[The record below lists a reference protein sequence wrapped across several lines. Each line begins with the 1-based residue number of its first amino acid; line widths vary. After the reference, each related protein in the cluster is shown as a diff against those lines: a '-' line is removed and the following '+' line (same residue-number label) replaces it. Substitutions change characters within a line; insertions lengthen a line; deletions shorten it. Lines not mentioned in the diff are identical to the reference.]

1 VNSIFQIGCES
12 TPVADNLLAIQAG
25 KNHVSYCLT
34 NRAGNEL
41 FELHY
46 YAVDSWNAE
55 SIQQLLRELPKAESV
70 YPTVEF
76 AFETDEFTLF
86 PVAGFQEE
94 KLVAT
99 HSALHPFVENC
110 LFKKDSLAEWQL
122 YVGYNLPA
130 LLMNALHDRYSE
142 LRTRHYIKL
151 ALMQAGQ
158 SDMQGKLVVNI
169 RPHHFS
175 VVLLRN
181 NRFLLAKEFYYET
194 PADVLYYLL
203 KVCEDHLLS
212 AQEVRIELTGLIEQE
227 SSLYRELNQ
236 YFAYLDFRNA
246 SWLMASNNFPAHY
259 FTTLNDLAQCAL

>member
-1 VNSIFQIGCES
+1 VNSIFQIEGEAMPA
-12 TPVADNLLAIQAG
+12 TDNLLAIQAG
-25 KNHVSYCLT
+25 KNHFSYCLT
-34 NRAGNEL
+34 NRTGNEL
-41 FELHY
+41 FKLHY
-46 YAVDSWNAE
+46 FAVDSWNTD
-55 SIQQLLRELPKAESV
+55 SIQQLLNALPVAESV
-70 YPTVEF
+70 FSTVEF

-99 HSALHPFVENC
+99 HMALHPYAENS

-122 YVGYNLPA
+122 YIGYNLPG
-130 LLMNALHDRYSE
+130 LLMNALHDRYAE
-142 LRTRHYIKL
+142 LRPRHYLKL
-151 ALMQAGQ
+151 ALLQAGQ

-169 RPHHFS
+169 RPHHFY

-181 NRFLLAKEFYYET
+181 NRFLFAKEFYYET

-212 AQEVRIELTGLIEQE
+212 AHEVKIELTGLIEQE
-227 SSLYRELNQ
+227 SSLYRELRQ
-236 YFAYLDFRNA
+236 YFAFLDFRNA
-246 SWLMASNNFPAHY
+246 SWSMTSNNFPAHY